1 MSIQEWILAGDFLA
15 SFLVDAALVL
25 LLLYVSYKNKLFDMP
40 DYRKVHEIPVPR
52 LGGLSFLP
60 TVLTVCL
67 VSFALLYSA
76 GVLSPDFT
84 RNRFV
89 IRLACLFAGC
99 FIVYL
104 AGLVDDFS
112 GLDYRVKFVAQ
123 LLAAIILVSSGLW
136 FHSLFGLFGIWEIP
150 AALGKPLTV
159 LFIVLLINSMN
170 LIDGIDGLSAGL
182 SLMALGMLSYIFL
195 HLRSFI
201 ACMVSVSAFGTLA
214 AFFLFNVFGKEE
226 KHTKIFMGDTG
237 SMTVGL
243 ILSYLII
250 TLSYMNNGPVYEE
263 NRIILMPVLS
273 ALMIPMLEVLRLFFL
288 RLSRH
293 KSPFKPDSNHIHHRL
308 LHLGLDNRRVLAVL
322 LAFAV
327 VLTGVSVLMVKWANV
342 TVILGVEAALF
353 FGFHALISA
362 LSREKAG

>member
-1 MSIQEWILAGDFLA
+1 MNFYEWILAGDFLA
-15 SFLVDAALVL
+15 SFLVDAVLVY
-25 LLLYVSYKNKLFDMP
+25 LLLYVSYRNKLFDMP
-40 DYRKVHEIPVPR
+40 DYRKIHQIPVPR
-52 LGGLSFLP
+52 LGGMSFLP

-67 VSFALLYSA
+67 VSFALLYQA
-76 GVLSPDFT
+76 GALSPDFT

-89 IRLACLFAGC
+89 IRLACLFAGG

-112 GLDYRVKFVAQ
+112 GLGYRIKLVAQ
-123 LLAAIILVSSGLW
+123 LLSAVILVSSGLW
-136 FHSLFGLFGIWEIP
+136 FHSLYGLFGLWEIP
-150 AALGKPLTV
+150 AWAGKPLTV
-159 LFIVLLINSMN
+159 FFIVLLINSMN

-182 SLMALGMLSYIFL
+182 ALMALGMLSYIFL

-201 ACMVSVSAFGTLA
+201 ACMVSMSAFGTLT
-214 AFFLFNVFGKEE
+214 AFFLFNVFGKEG

-237 SMTVGL
+237 SMTLGL
-243 ILSYLII
+243 ILSYLIV
-250 TLSYMNNGPVYEE
+250 TLSYMNNGPVYEQ
-263 NRIILMPVLS
+263 NRIILVPVLS
-273 ALMIPMLEVLRLFFL
+273 ALMIPMLEVVRLFFL
-288 RLSRH
+288 RLARH
-293 KSPFKPDSNHIHHRL
+293 RNPFEPDSNHIHHRL
-308 LHLGLDNRRVLAVL
+308 LRLGLDNRRTLAVL

-342 TVILGVEAALF
+342 TVILAVEAALF